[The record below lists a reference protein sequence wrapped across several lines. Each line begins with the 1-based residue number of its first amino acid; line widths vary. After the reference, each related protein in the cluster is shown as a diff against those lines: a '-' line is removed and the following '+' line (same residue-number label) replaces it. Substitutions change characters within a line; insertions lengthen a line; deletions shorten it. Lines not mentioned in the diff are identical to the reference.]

1 MSKRSFSPTDDTDNL
16 TVYVGAYV
24 PYWLCR
30 LLVEEAE
37 QAGLSR
43 SRMIGRA
50 LAERYE
56 QKGTKE
62 QEA

>member
-1 MSKRSFSPTDDTDNL
+1 MSKQSFQPTDDVDDI
-16 TVYVGAYV
+16 TVCVGAYV
-24 PYWLCR
+24 PYRLYR
-30 LLVEEAE
+30 LLVAEAE

-43 SRMIGRA
+43 SKMIGRA